1 MKASVGQQISNL
13 PVAVASGLA
22 LGVGDEGCEG
32 LGYDGP
38 FLHRVL
44 VDAGLF

>member
-22 LGVGDEGCEG
+22 SGSAMKAAKGSGMTAPSFT
-32 LGYDGP
+32 GY
-38 FLHRVL
+38 L
-44 VDAGLF
+44 